1 MIRNEEERSR
11 ILLLNPPHPTG
22 RGFTREGRCTQGAG
36 VWGTQWPPLS
46 LATTAALLRGDGHGV
61 KVLDCP
67 ATGMDERALELL
79 VGKFQPDF
87 VFLNT
92 ATPTLPNDLTMAEVI
107 RRAAPQA
114 AIGVMGTHVTVMP
127 QVALSS
133 APVDLVVHG
142 EPEETIQEICRVS
155 KESWDLVE
163 GISFKEPK
171 SGSIQRNSPRA
182 FMAPEKIPS
191 PDWSDL
197 DLSPY
202 RLPLRGTPFLMVAP
216 VRGCPYP
223 CSFCTAPLYYGK
235 KLRKRPIEI
244 VVDEMEESLHRFS
257 VRDFFV
263 WADTFTA
270 DKAYAEAFS
279 REIMARRLDIAWTC
293 NSRVDTIDRSL
304 LSLMKQAGLWMISFG
319 LESGNH
325 VVLKHCNKRITV
337 NQSKTAVNVAH
348 ELGIKTSGHFILGL
362 PGEKQNSMEE
372 TLALALELP
381 LDIAQFYAAAPFPGT
396 PLFYEALEAGW
407 LNEDGLFSQAFSTMA
422 LPGLSAHRVDLFR
435 RHAYR
440 SFYGRPKALLNLLA
454 MVKPRAAKTILKSF
468 LQFQNWTK
476 APGPA

>member
-1 MIRNEEERSR
+1 VKSEGEVGV
-11 ILLLNPPHPTG
+11 LLLNPPHPEG
-22 RGFTREGRCTQGAG
+22 RGFTREGRCTQEAG

-67 ATGMDERALELL
+67 ATGLDERALKRL
-79 VGKFQPDF
+79 VGGFQPDF

-92 ATPTLPNDLTMAEVI
+92 ATPTLPNDLNMVEVVK
-107 RRAAPQA
+107 RAAPRA
-114 AIGVMGTHVTVMP
+114 TVGVMGTHVTVMP

-142 EPEETIQEICRVS
+142 EPEETIREICRAS
-155 KESWDLVE
+155 KESWDVIE

-171 SGSIQRNSPRA
+171 SGRIQRNSSRA

-235 KLRKRPIEI
+235 KLRKRPIEN
-244 VVDEMEESLHRFS
+244 VVDEMEENLHRFN

-279 REIMARRLDIAWTC
+279 REIMVRRLDIAWTC

-319 LESGNH
+319 LESGNDA
-325 VVLKHCNKRITV
+325 VIKRCGKGITV
-337 NQSKTAVNVAH
+337 TQSEAAVVMAH

-362 PGEKQNSMEE
+362 PGENQQSMAE
-372 TLALALELP
+372 TLALALDLP

-396 PLFYEALEAGW
+396 PLFDEALEAGW
-407 LNEDGLFSQAFSTMA
+407 LYEDALFSQASSTMA
-422 LPGLSAHRVDLFR
+422 LPGLSAQQVDLFR
-435 RHAYR
+435 RYAYR

-454 MVKPRAAKTILKSF
+454 MVKPVAAKHMLRNLVQF
-468 LQFQNWTK
+468 LSWTK